1 MGSRLLSHLP
11 SRRLGQQPE
20 WGLWCK
26 LMENGTWLPH
36 RGSSPRT
43 AVCAPPSSLASDTLA
58 PVVAQGSRPAIAG
71 LAPSPEGRYS
81 GRGVQAGT
89 PVLVPAGDGDE
100 PGPRS
105 RAGVER
111 GAGVLASAPSA
122 SPSLEFDQVQIALCS
137 ERRAFLGI

>member
-1 MGSRLLSHLP
+1 MGSCLPSHLP
-11 SRRLGQQPE
+11 SRRPGQQPE

-36 RGSSPRT
+36 RGSSPPT
-43 AVCAPPSSLASDTLA
+43 AVCAPPVSPASDA
-58 PVVAQGSRPAIAG
+58 RGSRGGPG
-71 LAPSPEGRYS
+71 LAAFDRGACPLARGPVFRPSR
-81 GRGVQAGT
+81 QAHLFSCP
-89 PVLVPAGDGDE
+89 PVTVTS
-100 PGPRS
+100 PRS

-122 SPSLEFDQVQIALCS
+122 SPSLEFDQIQIALCS